1 MASNDEWKCGFC
13 QEGGAQVKIR
23 ENEITVPRFGVSKQH
38 ICNHSFD
45 CVHNQECIYSSE
57 LLRPADEALVPL
69 IK

>member
-23 ENEITVPRFGVSKQH
+23 ENEITVAPFGVCKQH

-45 CVHNQECIYSSE
+45 CVHNHVSV
-57 LLRPADEALVPL
+57 RR
-69 IK
+69 